1 MHAHVENILQKI
13 SLIEMDMELHKQILF
28 SIPSDQKDE
37 MEKVM
42 QTIARQKQ
50 QVQDLRQTIK
60 QVDQS
65 AYDQMLAIEKGTQDF
80 KAMAAGKQFS
90 RVDTPDDTGRCSIT
104 LNDGTCLDCLVAARE
119 ENGSW
124 MILTRDGN
132 IRQFPRGL
140 VNKGEKR

>member
-50 QVQDLRQTIK
+50 QVQDLRQKIK
-60 QVDQS
+60 YVDQS
-65 AYDQMLAIEKGTQDF
+65 AYDQILAIEKGTEDF
-80 KAMAAGKQFS
+80 KAMAKDKQFS
-90 RVDTPDDTGRCSIT
+90 RVDTPDDTGACSIT

-119 ENGSW
+119 ENGDW
-124 MILTRDGN
+124 MILTREGN
-132 IRQFPRGL
+132 IRQFPKEL
-140 VNKGEKR
+140 VNKGEK

>member
-50 QVQDLRQTIK
+50 QVQDLRQKI
-60 QVDQS
+60 QRVDQS
-65 AYDQMLAIEKGTQDF
+65 AYDQILAIEK
-80 KAMAAGKQFS
+80 
-90 RVDTPDDTGRCSIT
+90 
-104 LNDGTCLDCLVAARE
+104 
-119 ENGSW
+119 
-124 MILTRDGN
+124 
-132 IRQFPRGL
+132 
-140 VNKGEKR
+140 

>member
-50 QVQDLRQTIK
+50 QVQDLRQKI
-60 QVDQS
+60 QRVDQS
-65 AYDQMLAIEKGTQDF
+65 AYDQILAIEKGTEQF
-80 KAMAAGKQFS
+80 KAMAKDKQFS
-90 RVDTPDDTGRCSIT
+90 RVDTPDDTGTCSIT
-104 LNDGTCLDCLVAARE
+104 FNDGTSLDCLVAAQE
-119 ENGSW
+119 ENGDW
-124 MILTRDGN
+124 MILTREGN
-132 IRQFPRGL
+132 IRQFPGAL
-140 VNKGEKR
+140 VNKGET